1 VVGTAPATSSGVDQ
15 FQFHPTT
22 ALFVR
27 LDFPGGT
34 GAAAPDIA
42 ELTVS
47 GG

>member
-1 VVGTAPATSSGVDQ
+1 VDQ
-15 FQFHPTT
+15 LTFARTK

-47 GG
+47 